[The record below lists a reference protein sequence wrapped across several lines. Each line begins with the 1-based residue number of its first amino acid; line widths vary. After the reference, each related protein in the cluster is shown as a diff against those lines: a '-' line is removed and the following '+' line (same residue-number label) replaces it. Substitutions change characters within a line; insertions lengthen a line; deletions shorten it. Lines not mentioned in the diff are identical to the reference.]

1 MLKPPSELAQI
12 DKEAG
17 HWKLDCQVIN
27 ILTNHKT
34 DTQIIQSESCS
45 EYMWQENT
53 ERASVKQHKAKPL
66 FQSEA
71 KYKAINIEKLF
82 GT

>member
-1 MLKPPSELAQI
+1 MKITLSGNKY
-12 DKEAG
+12 
-17 HWKLDCQVIN
+17 LDQSQQ
-27 ILTNHKT
+27 T
-34 DTQIIQSESCS
+34 DTQIIQSESWS

-53 ERASVKQHKAKPL
+53 ERASVKQHKAKLL

-71 KYKAINIEKLF
+71 KCKAINIENLF

>member
-1 MLKPPSELAQI
+1 MKITLSGNKY
-12 DKEAG
+12 
-17 HWKLDCQVIN
+17 LDQSQQ
-27 ILTNHKT
+27 T
-34 DTQIIQSESCS
+34 DTQIIQSESWS

-71 KYKAINIEKLF
+71 KCKAINIENLF